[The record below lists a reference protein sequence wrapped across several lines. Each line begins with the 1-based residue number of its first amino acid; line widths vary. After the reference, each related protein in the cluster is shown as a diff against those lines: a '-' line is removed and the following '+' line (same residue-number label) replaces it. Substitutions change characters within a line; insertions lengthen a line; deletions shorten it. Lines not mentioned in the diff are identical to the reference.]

1 MIAEYYGLYG
11 NRLSNL
17 IRLFTVKFLKKQQ
30 HTHSSAEISRPIT
43 FIGGR
48 FRASEEVTIGSLL
61 RLEKRLNLREGCTL
75 WEKLMRTDL
84 PDGLYC
90 SDLEETCPTRASCT
104 RTQPRTLK
112 DLWASRAIRW
122 KEVRGCEI
130 AAVWDFSGFTQ
141 AKPSADP
148 VLY

>member
-17 IRLFTVKFLKKQQ
+17 IRLFTVKLNKK
-30 HTHSSAEISRPIT
+30 HSSAEISRRTT

-61 RLEKRLNLREGCTL
+61 RLEERLNVREGCTL
-75 WEKLMRTDL
+75 WEKPMRTDL
-84 PDGLYC
+84 PDGLYY

-104 RTQPRTLK
+104 RTQPPN
-112 DLWASRAIRW
+112 S
-122 KEVRGCEI
+122 
-130 AAVWDFSGFTQ
+130 
-141 AKPSADP
+141 
-148 VLY
+148 

>member
-17 IRLFTVKFLKKQQ
+17 IRLFTVKFNKK
-30 HTHSSAEISRPIT
+30 HSSAEISRRIT

-48 FRASEEVTIGSLL
+48 FRASEEVTIGSRL

-112 DLWASRAIRW
+112 DLWASWAIRW
-122 KEVRGCEI
+122 EEVRGCEI

-141 AKPSADP
+141 PKPSAAP